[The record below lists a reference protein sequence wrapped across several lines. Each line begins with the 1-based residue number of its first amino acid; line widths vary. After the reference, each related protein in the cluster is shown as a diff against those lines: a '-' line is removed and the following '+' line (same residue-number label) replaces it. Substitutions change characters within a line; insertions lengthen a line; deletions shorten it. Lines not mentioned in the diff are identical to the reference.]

1 MAEGVLNR
9 TRHQIAASES
19 SNRRPRDW
27 CGACDLGSMNR
38 VYPHQSDHES
48 GARGTLAFMRKRLI
62 TPTPGRVRPHGEG
75 WLDLERAAAVEVT
88 SEEEDYPIE
97 SALLSRETR
106 GWRASRPGAQ
116 TVRLVFDKPQRL
128 KRIALVFEENDTRR
142 TQEFVLR
149 WSADGGQSFREIV
162 RQQWNF
168 SPPETVREL
177 QEYQVELSDVTVLEL
192 IITPDISGG
201 MARASVKSLRVS

>member
-1 MAEGVLNR
+1 MAEWELRTEKETYAQLSLKSRPAVGEGVLNK

-19 SNRRPRDW
+19 SSTRPRDW

-48 GARGTLAFMRKRLI
+48 GARGTLPFMRKRLI
-62 TPTPGRVRPHGEG
+62 TPTLERVRPHGEV
-75 WLDLERAAAVEVT
+75 WLDLERAAAVEVS

-97 SALLSRETR
+97 SALLSRETQ

-116 TVRLVFDKPQRL
+116 TVRLVFDEPQRL
-128 KRIALVFEENDTRR
+128 KRIALVFEENDRQR

-162 RQQWNF
+162 RQ
-168 SPPETVREL
+168 
-177 QEYQVELSDVTVLEL
+177 
-192 IITPDISGG
+192 
-201 MARASVKSLRVS
+201 

>member
-1 MAEGVLNR
+1 
-9 TRHQIAASES
+9 
-19 SNRRPRDW
+19 
-27 CGACDLGSMNR
+27 
-38 VYPHQSDHES
+38 
-48 GARGTLAFMRKRLI
+48 MRKRLI
-62 TPTPGRVRPHGEG
+62 TPTPERVRPHGEG
-75 WLDLERAAAVEVT
+75 WLDLERAAAVEVS

-97 SALLSRETR
+97 SALLSRETQ

-116 TVRLVFDKPQRL
+116 TVRLVFDEPQSL